1 MKGGLLTDS
10 EPRRLRERTTN
21 IRSGLN
27 QCLYIRVEMKL
38 GGFREPR
45 ELQDLVCARLAKH
58 NMWTRGARIE

>member
-27 QCLYIRVEMKL
+27 QCLHVRVEMKL
-38 GGFREPR
+38 GAVRQAREP
-45 ELQDLVCARLAKH
+45 QDVVRV
-58 NMWTRGARIE
+58 